1 MRIDRI
7 EWHPKALPRKEVFAT
22 SRHASDVA
30 NVVFVRLEADGVE
43 GWGAASPSDVTG
55 ETTETVLAA
64 LETLAGTLKGFA
76 FERGREVADR
86 MDRVLAGNPAAK
98 AAIDMAAFDALAR
111 VRGTALHEYL
121 GPTAREK
128 GLTDRT
134 VGLMSPE
141 AAVAKAKGFVA
152 DGFRAVKIK
161 LAGKADEDLQRIA
174 TVRKA
179 VGNHILL
186 RADANQA
193 FTYRSA
199 VSFSKQ
205 AYGHVVEFLEQPLPA
220 ADLAGMQA
228 LTEASP
234 IPVMA
239 DESVLSPQDAAK
251 VGWGKCA
258 RLVNLKL
265 MKTGGIARAIEA
277 NAICESAGMPTMIG
291 CNAESTLSIAAGL
304 HFAMS
309 ERNVRF
315 VDLDSH
321 FSLAEDPAAG
331 LTFEDGY
338 IKVSGKPGLGVS
350 VRL

>member
-1 MRIDRI
+1 MRIDRL
-7 EWHPKALPRKEVFAT
+7 EWHPKALPRREVFAT
-22 SRHASDVA
+22 SQHASDVA
-30 NVVFVRLEADGVE
+30 NVVFVRLEADGIE

-55 ETTETVLAA
+55 ETPESVLAA
-64 LETLAGTLKGFA
+64 LGTLAAKLRGFA

-86 MDRVLAGNPAAK
+86 MDALLPRNPAAK
-98 AAIDMAAFDALAR
+98 AAVDMAAFDVLAR
-111 VRGTALHEYL
+111 VRGVPLHEFL
-121 GPTAREK
+121 GPTARDK

-134 VGLMSPE
+134 VGLMAPQE
-141 AAVAKAKGFVA
+141 AAAKAQAFVA
-152 DGFRAVKIK
+152 QGFRAVKVK
-161 LAGKADEDLQRIA
+161 LGGAVDEDLARIEA
-174 TVRKA
+174 IRTT
-179 VGNHILL
+179 VGNHILV

-193 FTYRSA
+193 YTYRHA
-199 VSFSKQ
+199 VQFSRQ
-205 AYGHVVEFLEQPLPA
+205 AYGNVVEFFEQPLPA
-220 ADLAGMQA
+220 DDLAGMQA

-239 DESVLSPQDAAK
+239 DESVLTPQDAAK
-251 VGWGKCA
+251 IGWGKCA

-265 MKTGGIARAIEA
+265 MKTGGISRAIEA
-277 NAICESAGMPTMIG
+277 NAICESAGMPAMVG
-291 CNAESTLSIAAGL
+291 CNAESALSIAAGL

-315 VDLDSH
+315 IDLDSH

-338 IKVSGKPGLGVS
+338 LKVSGRPGIGVS